1 VGGRLGAPDLNRS
14 AEGEGLALRHLLY
27 GVDVTE
33 GRFALD
39 LKGQHAELSTL
50 EARAGEGWLRASG
63 RAELGA
69 QPGARLQISADR
81 LRVLSRVDR
90 R

>member
-1 VGGRLGAPDLNRS
+1 DLATWGRWVPAGWRLGGHAAATVQVGGRLGAPDLNGS

-27 GVDVTE
+27 GVDGTE

-39 LKGQHAELSTL
+39 RTGQHAELSTL

-63 RAELGA
+63 RAE
-69 QPGARLQISADR
+69 
-81 LRVLSRVDR
+81 
-90 R
+90 